1 MGDNR
6 MTEFFANFWWNLKRT
21 WLDALVLVLI
31 IIGINFLP
39 PPESGVVTLALAKL
53 MFVSAGI
60 LHAHVTRKVMW
71 PYIDFNDEKQ
81 GIWGKALVIAWY
93 VVIILGW
100 TRGG

>member
-71 PYIDFNDEKQ
+71 PYIDFNKDTD
-81 GIWGKALVIAWY
+81 LVKKVMIIAWY

>member
-81 GIWGKALVIAWY
+81 GVWGKALVIAWY

>member
-1 MGDNR
+1 M

-21 WLDALVLVLI
+21 WIDAFVLVLI

-53 MFVSAGI
+53 LFVSAGI
-60 LHAHVTRKVMW
+60 LHAHITRKIMW
-71 PYIDFNDEKQ
+71 PYIDFNGEKTDMWQ
-81 GIWGKALVIAWY
+81 KIMVIVWY
-93 VVIILGW
+93 GVVILGW

>member
-1 MGDNR
+1 

-71 PYIDFNDEKQ
+71 PYIHFNDEKQ
-81 GIWGKALVIAWY
+81 SIWGKALVIAWY

>member
-1 MGDNR
+1 MN
-6 MTEFFANFWWNLKRT
+6 EYFKNLWFNVKRT
-21 WLDALVLVLI
+21 YLDTIALLLI
-31 IIGINFLP
+31 IVGINYLP
-39 PPESGVVTLALAKL
+39 SPESGIVTLALAKL

>member
-1 MGDNR
+1 

-81 GIWGKALVIAWY
+81 SIWGKALVIAWY

>member
-60 LHAHVTRKVMW
+60 LHAQHHVHDR
-71 PYIDFNDEKQ
+71 PENHS
-81 GIWGKALVIAWY
+81 
-93 VVIILGW
+93 
-100 TRGG
+100 R

>member
-1 MGDNR
+1 

-60 LHAHVTRKVMW
+60 LLAHVTRKVMW

>member
-1 MGDNR
+1 

>member
-1 MGDNR
+1 

-81 GIWGKALVIAWY
+81 GVWGKALVIAWY